1 MIRLVLDIEANGLGE
16 VTMTNKGPAKEV
28 NQIWCAVVINA
39 DTGDVKTFTQSNMNH
54 LVPYLNTADI
64 LIGHNILSF
73 DIPVIRRLL
82 GNLKRPKHGYFD
94 TLVVS
99 RIMYPDR
106 NNHPLGGNSLEC
118 WGKYLKNNKIEYT
131 GGWSAFSNEMLE
143 YCIQDVK
150 LGCDIYKHQREFAK
164 NNLKVFQFEHMV
176 SEILMEQTDRGFGYD
191 LTKGEM
197 LYLSLLQEKAELEDR
212 MRTIFPDKIHYRK
225 SEKTGKDLKPKIET
239 FNPGSRKQI
248 AERLSEKYGWVPP
261 CTDKGN
267 PKVDESVLSTLDYPE
282 AKELVKYF
290 DMVKLMGMVEDWNA
304 RASNSRDGNI
314 HGYINAQGA
323 ATGRCTHSEPNI
335 AQVSGDHRARE
346 LWIPNRTG
354 FVQLGSDLSGLELR
368 MLAHFM
374 HKYDKGKYADVLL
387 NGDIHTY
394 NQKAAGIESRAL
406 AKSFIYAYLY
416 GAGDKKISLVLNCS
430 VDQAAKLRIKF
441 QKEIPALAKVQE
453 EVRFNALKYGTVT
466 LPDGRKVPVRSEHA
480 ALNTLLQGSG
490 AIVSKYW
497 MVLADK
503 QLKKLYPGKAYQM
516 AYVHDE
522 LQYAVAADCAD
533 AVGKLVTG
541 CATDAGIRL
550 GINIPIAAEY
560 KVGSNWA
567 ETH

>member
-1 MIRLVLDIEANGLGE
+1 MIRLVLDIEADGLGE

-28 NQIWCAVVINA
+28 SRIWCAVVINA
-39 DTGDVKTFTQSNMNH
+39 DTGDVKTFTQSNMH
-54 LVPYLNTADI
+54 QLVDCLNTADI
-64 LIGHNILSF
+64 LSGHNILSF

-131 GGWSAFSNEMLE
+131 GGWSNFSQEMLE

-150 LGCDIYKHQREFAK
+150 LGCEIYKHQREFAK
-164 NNLKVFQFEHMV
+164 NNLKVFKFEHLV

-191 LTKGEM
+191 YDKGEE
-197 LYLSLLQEKAELEDR
+197 LYFSLLQEKAELEDR
-212 MRTIFPDKIHYRK
+212 MRTIFPDKTHYRK

-248 AERLSEKYGWVPP
+248 AQRLTEKYGWVPP
-261 CTDKGN
+261 ETEKGN
-267 PKVDESVLSTLDYPE
+267 PKVDVSVLSTLDYPE

-290 DMVKLMGMVEDWNA
+290 DLVKLMGMVEDWNA
-304 RASNSRDGNI
+304 RATCSRDKRI

-346 LWIPNRTG
+346 LWIPYDG

-430 VDQAAKLRIKF
+430 VDQAARLRNKF

-453 EVRFNALKYGTVT
+453 EVRYNALKFGTVT

-497 MVLADK
+497 MVLADAK
-503 QLKKLYPGKAYQM
+503 LKKLYKGKAYQM

-522 LQYAVAADCAD
+522 LQYAVCPEHADNI
-533 AVGKLVTG
+533 GKLVTE
-541 CATDAGIRL
+541 CATDAGVRL

-560 KVGSNWA
+560 KIGTNWS

>member
-1 MIRLVLDIEANGLGE
+1 MIRLVIDIEADGLGE
-16 VTMTNKGPAKEV
+16 VTLTNKGPTKEV
-28 NQIWCAVVINA
+28 STIWCAVAMNA
-39 DTGDVKTFTQSNMNH
+39 DTQEVKTFTQSNMH
-54 LVPYLNTADI
+54 TLVDYLNTADLI
-64 LIGHNILSF
+64 IGHNILSF

-82 GNLKRPKHGYFD
+82 GNLKRPKHGFFD

-118 WGKYLKNNKIEYT
+118 WGKYLGNHKIDYT
-131 GGWSAFSNEMLE
+131 GGWSEFSDEMLE

-150 LGCDIYKHQREFAK
+150 LGCDIFRHQSKFAK
-164 NNLKVFQFEHMV
+164 ENLKVFQFEHMV
-176 SEILMEQTDRGFGYD
+176 SEILAQQTERGFGYD
-191 LTKGEM
+191 IVNGEK
-197 LYLSLLQEKAELEDR
+197 LYVSLLQEKAELEDR
-212 MRTIFPDKIHYRK
+212 MRAIFPDKIHYRK

-261 CTDKGN
+261 ETEKGN
-267 PKVDESVLSTLDYPE
+267 PKVDESVLAALDYPE

-290 DMVKLMGMVEDWNA
+290 DLVKLMGMVEDWNS
-304 RASNSRDGNI
+304 RASSSRDSNI
-314 HGYINAQGA
+314 HGYVNAQGA

-346 LWIPNRTG
+346 LWIPYEG
-354 FVQLGSDLSGLELR
+354 YVQLGSDLSGLELR

-374 HKYDKGKYADVLL
+374 HKYDNGKYADVLL

-430 VDQAAKLRIKF
+430 VNQAARLRDKF

-453 EVRFNALKYGTVT
+453 EVRYHALKHNAVI

-497 MVLADK
+497 MVLANHK
-503 QLKKLYPGKAYQM
+503 LNKLYPGKAHQM

-522 LQYAVAADCAD
+522 LQYAVCPTEADNI
-533 AVGKLVTG
+533 GKLVTS
-541 CATDAGIRL
+541 CATDAGERL
-550 GINIPIAAEY
+550 AINIPIAAEY
-560 KVGSNWA
+560 KIGKNWS

>member
-1 MIRLVLDIEANGLGE
+1 
-16 VTMTNKGPAKEV
+16 
-28 NQIWCAVVINA
+28 
-39 DTGDVKTFTQSNMNH
+39 
-54 LVPYLNTADI
+54 
-64 LIGHNILSF
+64 
-73 DIPVIRRLL
+73 
-82 GNLKRPKHGYFD
+82 
-94 TLVVS
+94 
-99 RIMYPDR
+99 MYPDR

-131 GGWSAFSNEMLE
+131 GGWSNFSQEMLE

-150 LGCDIYKHQREFAK
+150 LGCEIYKHQREFAK
-164 NNLKVFQFEHMV
+164 NNLKVFKFEHLV

-191 LTKGEM
+191 YDKGEE
-197 LYLSLLQEKAELEDR
+197 LYFSLLQEKAELEDR
-212 MRTIFPDKIHYRK
+212 MRTIFPDKTHYRK

-248 AERLSEKYGWVPP
+248 AQRLTEKYGWVPP
-261 CTDKGN
+261 ETEKGN

-290 DMVKLMGMVEDWNA
+290 DLVKLMGMVEDWNA
-304 RASNSRDGNI
+304 RATCSRDKRI

-346 LWIPNRTG
+346 LWIPYDG

-430 VDQAAKLRIKF
+430 VDQAARLRNKF

-453 EVRFNALKYGTVT
+453 EVRYNALKFGTVT

-497 MVLADK
+497 MVLADAK
-503 QLKKLYPGKAYQM
+503 LKKLYKGKAYQM

-522 LQYAVAADCAD
+522 LQYAVCPEHADNI
-533 AVGKLVTG
+533 GKLVTE
-541 CATDAGIRL
+541 CATDAGVRL

-560 KVGSNWA
+560 KIGTNWS